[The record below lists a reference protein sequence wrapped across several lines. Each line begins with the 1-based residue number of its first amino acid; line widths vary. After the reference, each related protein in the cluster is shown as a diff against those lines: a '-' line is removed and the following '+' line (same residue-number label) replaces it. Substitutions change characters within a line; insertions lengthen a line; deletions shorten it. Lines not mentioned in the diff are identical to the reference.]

1 MDSALVADDA
11 ERAPGQ
17 QVAVRKSGRVL
28 SLRLSTL
35 PLYCFTLWLLCL
47 LYTAVNIMY
56 PSRCGHAR
64 GSLQYMQSC
73 YEPLFPIGQRIDVRM
88 YTGLPN
94 ERNSLSGELVW
105 ELTNHSMDTEYDAS
119 FHVPIPPSVRTDS
132 HYLNSWIVITP
143 TVDPE
148 RDPVLTV
155 EYAAARR
162 VVTSHLLT
170 TLHPVAVQT
179 QERDLLST
187 FAVGGESHTTPVE
200 QPASHVMC
208 QHWKYGY
215 HPLTI
220 RYTHYG
226 ALVLGNPFLASL
238 GYVFGHRFVPIAPS
252 NPSSRSNLFQ
262 MTYEPILFVD
272 DIALLRRHEIEMSRN
287 VSRTS
292 PKMRLKFAPTSS
304 LHFGF
309 KKTMTVVLDV
319 MRGLLNEPEVEEIK
333 YWMSDERLYRY
344 FVSQVITI
352 AHVILEYLAFRDDW
366 KFFVGRKSFNGIS
379 STSLIFSVVRS
390 AVIFLYL
397 FDADTSSLVLAS
409 VGKDVLWSAWKV
421 IRIVKPRIYMYKG
434 FLPSVTYLEQC
445 NLDTEEKESARLDTI
460 ATAHMS
466 LCVYPCVIGLAI
478 YSLLNYK
485 YKSWW
490 TWFISSLADSVYFFG
505 FISMTPQLYINYKMQ
520 SVAHLPIRAFIYKIF
535 STFIDDVFAF
545 MVKMPL
551 KHRLMCL
558 RDDVIFLGFLYQWW
572 AYRVDKS
579 RENEYGFRFN
589 ESEIDGKIE
598 NSQERKEKEQ

>member
-1 MDSALVADDA
+1 M
-11 ERAPGQ
+11 
-17 QVAVRKSGRVL
+17 
-28 SLRLSTL
+28 RLSTL
-35 PLYCFTLWLLCL
+35 PLYCFYLWLLCL

-56 PSRCGHAR
+56 PSRCGHTR
-64 GSLQYMQSC
+64 GSSQYMQSC
-73 YEPLFPIGQRIDVRM
+73 YEPLIPIGQRIDVRM

-170 TLHPVAVQT
+170 SLHPVAVQT

-287 VSRTS
+287 VSRPS

-309 KKTMTVVLDV
+309 KKTMIVVLDV
-319 MRGLLNEPEVEEIK
+319 MRGLLNEHEVEEIK

-579 RENEYGFRFN
+579 RENEYGFRFT